1 MKNIKFWPDF
11 KFKTT
16 KTIKLSLSFQ
26 IIKNL
31 YKNKLLVTELILTN
45 LLKVSTKNKRK
56 LILLL
61 ESSKMQMGNLK
72 VINLCQDKPSSWA
85 EFSFMS
91 VKYA

>member
-1 MKNIKFWPDF
+1 VKNIRFWPDF

-31 YKNKLLVTELILTN
+31 YKNKLLATELILTN
-45 LLKVSTKNKRK
+45 LLKVSIKNKRK
-56 LILLL
+56 LISLL
-61 ESSKMQMGNLK
+61 ESSKMLTVSPK
-72 VINLCQDKPSSWA
+72 VINSCQDKPSSWA

-91 VKYA
+91 VKYV